1 MFENHLIEDGSLT
14 SDANG
19 FAFALRI
26 NWYRALPLSSV
37 GLAVRV
43 DGKPVA
49 PDAITFAVDGSRYR
63 LDELPD
69 HYDRMW
75 YVTDSAGVHVARPGG
90 LARGPHEIS
99 VTLSSRIPYIP
110 TRGTDVLLQADTCT
124 KTLEAA

>member
-37 GLAVRV
+37 GLTVRV
-43 DGKPVA
+43 DGESVDPG
-49 PDAITFAVDGSRYR
+49 AITFAVDGDRYR
-63 LDELPD
+63 LGELSE

-75 YVTDSAGVHVARPGG
+75 FVTDSAGVHVERPGG
-90 LARGPHEIS
+90 LEPGPHEL
-99 VTLSSRIPYIP
+99 VVRLSSRIPYIP
-110 TRGTDVLLQADTCT
+110 TRDTDVLLQVDTCV
-124 KTLEAA
+124 KTLAAA

>member
-1 MFENHLIEDGSLT
+1 VFENHLIEDGSLT

-37 GLAVRV
+37 GLTVRV
-43 DGKPVA
+43 DGEAVEPGAV
-49 PDAITFAVDGSRYR
+49 TFAVDGNRYR
-63 LDELPD
+63 LDELPE
-69 HYDRMW
+69 HFDRMW
-75 YVTDSAGVHVARPGG
+75 FVTDSAGVHVARPGG
-90 LARGPHEIS
+90 LESGPHELS

-110 TRGTDVLLQADTCT
+110 TRGADVLLQEDTCT

>member
-1 MFENHLIEDGSLT
+1 MFEHHLIDDGSLT

-37 GLAVRV
+37 GLSVFV
-43 DGKPVA
+43 DGEAVD
-49 PDAITFAVDGSRYR
+49 PDAITFAVDGNRYH
-63 LDELPD
+63 LAELPE

-90 LARGPHEIS
+90 LAPGPHELS
-99 VTLSSRIPYIP
+99 VTLTSRIPYIP
-110 TRGTDVLLQADTCT
+110 TRGTDVLLQEDTCT

>member
-14 SDANG
+14 SDSDG

-37 GLAVRV
+37 ELAVRV
-43 DGKPVA
+43 DNEQADPG
-49 PDAITFAVDGSRYR
+49 AITVAVDGNRYR
-63 LDELPD
+63 LAELPE

-75 YVTDSAGVHVARPGG
+75 FVTDSAGVHVARAGG
-90 LARGPHEIS
+90 LEPGPHELQ

-110 TRGTDVLLQADTCT
+110 TRGADVLLQVDTCT
-124 KTLEAA
+124 KTVAAA